1 MNKNDLFAL
10 RRYYKKLG
18 QKKQDKKIPMEIFL
32 AKTQGFC
39 AGVASA
45 IDIVELALK
54 TYGTPLYVYHDIV
67 HNTSVV
73 EDMKSRGVIFVE
85 NLNDVPEGSRIIFSA
100 HGVGPDLIHKARE
113 RRLKFVDA
121 TCPLVTKV
129 HKEAVK
135 FSDQQL
141 DTLLIGHVG
150 HQELIG
156 TSGYVRP
163 DLLHIIENEAD
174 VDALKLDPKKTIAYI
189 TQTTLSIDETRGI
202 IEKLK
207 SKFPK
212 LIGPSRSDICYATQ
226 NRQDAVKDL
235 AIYCDIIIIC
245 GSPHSSN
252 SNRLRETGAQ
262 MGVVSYIVDT
272 ADQLDCSVLE
282 GKQRVGL
289 SSGASVPRYL
299 VNEIIDKI
307 KSYAPESNVHEFAN
321 PEKNIVFPVLQFKE

>member
-1 MNKNDLFAL
+1 
-10 RRYYKKLG
+10 
-18 QKKQDKKIPMEIFL
+18 MEIFL

-45 IDIVELALK
+45 IDIVELALN

-73 EDMKSRGVIFVE
+73 EDMKNRGVIFVE
-85 NLNDVPEGSRIIFSA
+85 DLKNVPHGSRIIFSA
-100 HGVGPDLIHKARE
+100 HGIPPDLIDEAKE
-113 RRLKFVDA
+113 RHLKYVDA

-135 FSDQQL
+135 FSDL
-141 DTLLIGHVG
+141 KVDTVLIGHVG

-156 TSGYVRP
+156 TSGYVHP
-163 DLLHIIENEAD
+163 DLLHIIESEDEVEDLNI
-174 VDALKLDPKKTIAYI
+174 DPDKTIAYI
-189 TQTTLSIDETRGI
+189 TQTTLSVDETRGI

-207 SKFPK
+207 TKFPK
-212 LIGPSRSDICYATQ
+212 LIGPPRSDICYATQ
-226 NRQDAVKDL
+226 NRQDAVKEL
-235 AIYCDIIIIC
+235 ASFCDIIIIC

-252 SNRLRETGAQ
+252 SNRLRETGEQ
-262 MGVVSYIVDT
+262 MGVTSYIVDT
-272 ADQLDCSVLE
+272 AVQLDCAVLKD
-282 GKQRVGL
+282 KQKVGL

-299 VNEIIDKI
+299 VDEIIDKI
-307 KSYAPESNVHEFAN
+307 KTYVPESIVHEFNN

>member
-1 MNKNDLFAL
+1 
-10 RRYYKKLG
+10 
-18 QKKQDKKIPMEIFL
+18 MEIFL

-73 EDMKSRGVIFVE
+73 QDMKQRGVVFVE
-85 NLNDVPEGSRIIFSA
+85 DLKDVPHGSRIIFSA
-100 HGVGPDLIHKARE
+100 HGIPPDLIDEAR
-113 RRLKFVDA
+113 RRQLKYVDA

-135 FSDQQL
+135 FSAQNI
-141 DTLLIGHVG
+141 DTVLIGHVG

-156 TSGYVRP
+156 TSGHVHP
-163 DLLHIIENEAD
+163 DLLHIIENEQDAD
-174 VDALKLDPKKTIAYI
+174 LLDIDPQKTIAYI
-189 TQTTLSIDETRGI
+189 TQTTLSVDETRGI
-202 IEKLK
+202 IDKLK
-207 SKFPK
+207 KKFPR
-212 LIGPSRSDICYATQ
+212 LIGPPRSDICYATQ

-235 AIYCDIIIIC
+235 AGFCDIIIIC

-252 SNRLRETGAQ
+252 SNRLRETGVQ
-262 MGVVSYIVDT
+262 MGVESIIVDT
-272 ADQLDCSVLE
+272 AAQLDCALLK
-282 GKQRVGL
+282 GKSKVGL

-299 VNEIIDKI
+299 VDEIIDKI
-307 KSYAPESNVHEFAN
+307 KAFDPRTIVHEFDN

>member
-1 MNKNDLFAL
+1 MDI
-10 RRYYKKLG
+10 Y
-18 QKKQDKKIPMEIFL
+18 L

-73 EDMKSRGVIFVE
+73 NDLKARGVIFVE

-100 HGVGPDLIHKARE
+100 HGIPPYIIEGARA
-113 RRLKFVDA
+113 RKLKFVDA

-135 FSDQQL
+135 FSGQKIE
-141 DTLLIGHVG
+141 TVLIGHLG

-163 DLLHIIENEAD
+163 ELLHIIENEAD
-174 VDALKLDPKKTIAYI
+174 VDKLAIDPTKDVAYI
-189 TQTTLSIDETRGI
+189 TQTTLSVDETKGI

-207 SKFPK
+207 RKFPK
-212 LIGPSRSDICYATQ
+212 LVGPPRSDICYATQ
-226 NRQDAVKDL
+226 NRQDAIKEL
-235 AIYCDIIIIC
+235 ASFCDVIIIC

-252 SNRLRETGAQ
+252 SNRLRETGEQLGIA
-262 MGVVSYIVDT
+262 SYIVDT
-272 ADQLDCSVLE
+272 AEELDCNVLN
-282 GKQRVGL
+282 GKSKIGL
-289 SSGASVPRYL
+289 SSGASVPRHL
-299 VNEIIDKI
+299 VDEIIAKI
-307 KSYAPESNVHEFAN
+307 RTKYPDAKVHEFAN

>member
-1 MNKNDLFAL
+1 
-10 RRYYKKLG
+10 
-18 QKKQDKKIPMEIFL
+18 MEIYL

-45 IDIVELALK
+45 IDIVELALR

-73 EDMKSRGVIFVE
+73 DDMKNRGVIFVE
-85 NLNDVPEGSRIIFSA
+85 DLKDVPIASRIIFSA
-100 HGVGPDLIHKARE
+100 HGIPPHLINEAKE
-113 RRLKFVDA
+113 RHLKYVDA

-135 FSDQQL
+135 FSGQQV
-141 DTLLIGHVG
+141 DTVLIGHVG

-156 TSGYVRP
+156 TSGYVHP
-163 DLLHIIENEAD
+163 DLLHIIENEK
-174 VDALKLDPKKTIAYI
+174 DAESLTIDPQKTVAYI
-189 TQTTLSIDETRGI
+189 TQTTLSVDETKGI

-207 SKFPK
+207 IKFPK
-212 LIGPSRSDICYATQ
+212 LIGPLRSDICYATQ
-226 NRQDAVKDL
+226 NRQDAVKEL
-235 AIYCDIIIIC
+235 AGFCDVIIIC

-252 SNRLRETGAQ
+252 SNRLRETGEQ
-262 MGVVSYIVDT
+262 MGVASIIVDT
-272 ADQLDCSVLE
+272 AAELNCALLQ
-282 GKQRVGL
+282 GKQKVGL

-299 VNEIIDKI
+299 VDEIIDKI
-307 KSYAPESNVHEFAN
+307 KTFAPQSIVHEFSN

>member
-1 MNKNDLFAL
+1 
-10 RRYYKKLG
+10 
-18 QKKQDKKIPMEIFL
+18 MEIYL

-54 TYGTPLYVYHDIV
+54 NYGTPLYVYHDIV

-73 EDMKSRGVIFVE
+73 EDMKKRGVIFVE
-85 NLNDVPEGSRIIFSA
+85 DLKEVPHGSRIIFSA
-100 HGVGPDLIHKARE
+100 HGIPPHLINEARD
-113 RRLKFVDA
+113 RQLKYVDA

-135 FSDQQL
+135 FSDQNV
-141 DTLLIGHVG
+141 DTVLIGHVG

-156 TSGYVRP
+156 TSGYVHP
-163 DLLHIIENEAD
+163 DLLHIIENEN
-174 VDALKLDPKKTIAYI
+174 DAETLNIDPNKTVAYI
-189 TQTTLSIDETRGI
+189 TQTTLSVDETKGI

-212 LIGPSRSDICYATQ
+212 LIGPLRSDICYATQ
-226 NRQDAVKDL
+226 NRQDAVKEL
-235 AIYCDIIIIC
+235 AGFCDFIIIC

-252 SNRLRETGAQ
+252 SNRLRETGEQ
-262 MGVVSYIVDT
+262 MGVASIIVDT
-272 ADQLDCSVLE
+272 AQELNCGVLE
-282 GKQRVGL
+282 GKLKIGV

-299 VNEIIDKI
+299 VDEIIDKI
-307 KSYAPESNVHEFAN
+307 KAYAPDSIVHEFSN

>member
-1 MNKNDLFAL
+1 
-10 RRYYKKLG
+10 
-18 QKKQDKKIPMEIFL
+18 MEIYL

-85 NLNDVPEGSRIIFSA
+85 GLTAVPQGSRIIFSA
-100 HGVGPDLIHKARE
+100 HGIGPDLISEART
-113 RRLKFVDA
+113 RHLKYVDA

-129 HKEAVK
+129 HKEALK
-135 FSDQQL
+135 FSDQKVN
-141 DTLLIGHVG
+141 TILIGHVG

-156 TSGYVRP
+156 TSGYVHP
-163 DLLHIIENEAD
+163 DLLHIVENEKD
-174 VDALKLDPKKTIAYI
+174 IDTLNIDPEKSIAYI
-189 TQTTLSIDETRGI
+189 TQTTLSVDETRSI

-226 NRQDAVKDL
+226 NRQDAVKEL
-235 AIYCDIIIIC
+235 AVFCDIIIIC

-252 SNRLRETGAQ
+252 SNRLRETGEQ
-262 MGVVSYIVDT
+262 MGVASYIVDT
-272 ADQLDCSVLE
+272 AAELDCAIFQ
-282 GKQRVGL
+282 GKQKAGV
-289 SSGASVPRYL
+289 SSGASVPRFL
-299 VNEIIDKI
+299 VDEIINKI
-307 KSYAPESNVHEFAN
+307 KAFAPESIVHEFSN